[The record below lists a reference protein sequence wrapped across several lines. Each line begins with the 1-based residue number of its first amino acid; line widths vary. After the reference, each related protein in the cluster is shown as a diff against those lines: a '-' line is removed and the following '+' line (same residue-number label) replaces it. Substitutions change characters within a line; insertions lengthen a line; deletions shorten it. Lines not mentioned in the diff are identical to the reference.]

1 MSFLY
6 CILLTMQLI
15 LLILKLISFKKTYYV
30 PNTCTHCIT
39 NHLSLFLYFFYL
51 FIYCFL
57 DYKVYILF
65 CQLMISDGCQILQE
79 LFCQLMIS
87 DGCQILQ
94 ELFCQL
100 IISDGCQILQELFC
114 QLMISDG
121 CQILY
126 EECDSFTIV
135 YYTPKV
141 LSKLLIHSTCMYYS
155 SNKAVIIFNTFVDIS
170 IKQHQK
176 YMRGLRGHDRM
187 IVGLTT
193 TYAISSYNH

>member
-57 DYKVYILF
+57 DYKVYI
-65 CQLMISDGCQILQE
+65 
-79 LFCQLMIS
+79 
-87 DGCQILQ
+87 
-94 ELFCQL
+94 
-100 IISDGCQILQELFC
+100 LFC